1 MKFSMTMATGLIA
14 GWGMFSHAL
23 ADSLNEAARE
33 GVTHYNREDF
43 EQAAS
48 KFEASR
54 LERPNNSQVAYNLAN
69 SHYRLGRYE
78 AAVEAYGQALSGT
91 PAAELKQK
99 SYYNMG
105 NAYYRMGYLDKAIE
119 SYKQAL
125 ELNSGDMDSK
135 FNLEW
140 TRKQYEKAVKSGR
153 VGPRDKNLP
162 QERTPQQQGL
172 NPSVPRQEPPETPG
186 SQKEESETAENPS
199 QEQPETA
206 ENPPSPASPPAPAE
220 ELTEEDRAVR
230 DALQEMI
237 QMSPEEAERWLGSLS
252 EDLKKITRRQM
263 QGQMKDM
270 FVDYDKDW

>member
-1 MKFSMTMATGLIA
+1 MKFSMTLAAGLIA

-23 ADSLNEAARE
+23 ADSLDAAARE
-33 GVTHYNREDF
+33 GVTHYNREEF
-43 EQAAS
+43 EHAAS

-69 SHYRLGRYE
+69 SHYLLGRYE
-78 AAVEAYGQALSGT
+78 AAVESYGQALSGS
-91 PAAELKQK
+91 PATELKQK

-105 NAYYRMGYLDKAIE
+105 NAYYRMGYLDRAIE

-153 VGPRDKNLP
+153 VGPRNKNLP

-206 ENPPSPASPPAPAE
+206 GNPPSPASPPAPAE

-270 FVDYDKDW
+270 FVDHDKDW

>member
-1 MKFSMTMATGLIA
+1 MKFSMTLAAGLIA
-14 GWGMFSHAL
+14 GWGVFSSAL
-23 ADSLNEAARE
+23 ADSFDAAARE
-33 GVTHYNREDF
+33 GVTHYNREEF
-43 EQAAS
+43 EQASA
-48 KFEASR
+48 KFQESQ
-54 LERPNNSQVAYNLAN
+54 LETPENSGVAYNLAN

-91 PAAELKQK
+91 PAPELKQK

-125 ELNSGDMDSK
+125 ELNPGDMDSK

-140 TRKQYEKAVKSGR
+140 TRKQYEKAVKSGQ

-162 QERTPQQQGL
+162 QERTPQEQGL
-172 NPSVPRQEPPETPG
+172 NPSALRQEPPETPG
-186 SQKEESETAENPS
+186 SQKGKSETVENGS
-199 QEQPETA
+199 QEKPETA
-206 ENPPSPASPPAPAE
+206 EKKRSPSAPPVPAE
-220 ELTEEDRAVR
+220 EPTEEDLAVR

-237 QMSPEEAERWLGSLS
+237 QMTPEEAERWLGSLS

-263 QGQMKDM
+263 QGRMKDM
-270 FVDYDKDW
+270 FVDHDKDW